1 MKSGPSSQNR
11 WKIEKKGNFYSDKFL
26 RPLTTSFNLTKIL
39 VIERFPLFDFI
50 ISLLLKNRKS
60 AQNKKTG
67 LKGLGLIVGKHK
79 SWTPKEAKN
88 QLKPHNKDIQ
98 RPQISH

>member
-1 MKSGPSSQNR
+1 MAQTGANKTQLNKKFMKSGPSSQNR

-60 AQNKKTG
+60 AQNKKK
-67 LKGLGLIVGKHK
+67 LV
-79 SWTPKEAKN
+79 
-88 QLKPHNKDIQ
+88 
-98 RPQISH
+98 